1 MSDLTEKFDALE
13 AQLASQHTVISNDL
27 TAILAALGAPPPG
40 DITTLD
46 DIAAQLT
53 GISNQLASIASAN
66 GTFYTALLDV
76 TGLIS
81 TNLETLSN
89 NNSLNSSRL
98 LQAIYATACQC
109 PTPIDLLTPPIDVT
123 PTSLADEAKCRRIQF
138 YLSLF
143 GNWLTKI
150 ANYGAA
156 AGFVTGESIYQ
167 LLAIV
172 AANAGIVAT
181 GAEVGAA
188 AGPPGMV
195 VGAVVG
201 LIILAIS
208 TFGGAVLN
216 DYAAQFNAPT
226 MQSALL
232 TALFAATNA
241 DEGYTAFKST
251 ILANMD
257 DIPAQIIY
265 TLWWTAWS
273 NDIYSG
279 SPVVDDSA
287 FDGSICVGEPTELP
301 SITSCTIFS
310 SVPLLSDGITLQ
322 IIDLSPR
329 YGGHPGRIEGDYLGW
344 SVRVVSVDGSGSVSL
359 YRWDNPDTL
368 HFVGE
373 STASTSAMNI
383 SDHTAA
389 ITIQSGSGAGNG
401 PPFSVEICPPGA

>member
-109 PTPIDLLTPPIDVT
+109 PTPTDLLTPPIDVT

-172 AANAGIVAT
+172 VANAGIVAT

-188 AGPPGMV
+188 AGPPGIV

-208 TFGGAVLN
+208 TFGGAALN

-265 TLWWTAWS
+265 TLWWSAWS

-287 FDGSICVGEPTELP
+287 FDGSICVDEPTDLP
-301 SITSCTIFS
+301 SITSCTIFAS
-310 SVPLLSDGITLQ
+310 TPFPSGGDIYHVIKLEPEYSGFAGGIA
-322 IIDLSPR
+322 
-329 YGGHPGRIEGDYLGW
+329 GDYNGW
-344 SVRVVSVDGSGSVSL
+344 SVRVTAVTETDTVQV
-359 YRWDNPDTL
+359 YYWDTGGTL
-368 HFVGE
+368 HFYHEGTYP
-373 STASTSAMNI
+373 SGPWTFGPTSAI
-383 SDHTAA
+383 IIQTGSADSD
-389 ITIQSGSGAGNG
+389 GR
-401 PPFSVEICPPGA
+401 PFEVEICPPGS